1 MWIVSVGFSLVFVVI
16 ADLNYFAV
24 HQATTEAVTEV
35 SEHFG
40 RAEAEVVKVRVKEWE
55 LLATVGFDWAEQR
68 WFTKSL
74 TRETELG

>member
-1 MWIVSVGFSLVFVVI
+1 M
-16 ADLNYFAV
+16 
-24 HQATTEAVTEV
+24 TEV

-74 TRETELG
+74 TRETELGSASGRSPELVSAAVAAVELSRRPAMPSN